1 MNDITFGRFLGRVTA
16 THVTTYFVAGLLAYT
31 LLDYR
36 TFFQSDV
43 LACLMRP
50 TSSRWVAAGPA
61 LQIVRA
67 PIFALALYPFRPVFL
82 RDRHGWLQLWGLL
95 VGLAV
100 VSTVGPAPG
109 SIEGMIYTRI
119 SVPRQLY
126 GLPEDF
132 LQTLAF
138 SVLLT
143 AWCRRPTR
151 AWGIVLGSLAGL
163 AVILSLAGVLV
174 RP

>member
-1 MNDITFGRFLGRVTA
+1 MNDITFGHFLGRVTA

-36 TFFQSDV
+36 TFF
-43 LACLMRP
+43 
-50 TSSRWVAAGPA
+50 
-61 LQIVRA
+61 
-67 PIFALALYPFRPVFL
+67 
-82 RDRHGWLQLWGLL
+82 
-95 VGLAV
+95 
-100 VSTVGPAPG
+100 
-109 SIEGMIYTRI
+109 
-119 SVPRQLY
+119 
-126 GLPEDF
+126 
-132 LQTLAF
+132 AF

-163 AVILSLAGVLV
+163 AVLLSLAGVLV